1 MRIALGIEYD
11 GRAFRGW
18 QRQRGARTVQ
28 EAVEAA
34 LGRVA
39 AHPVRTGC
47 AGRTDAG
54 VHACGQVVHFDS
66 AAARSM
72 RAWMLGANVNLPPD
86 VSVLWAREVP
96 VEFDARFS
104 ATGRTYR
111 YLILERDSRP
121 ALLAGR
127 VCWTHR
133 RLDVDAMQDAARHLV
148 GRHDFSAF
156 RALACQAKSPVRTV
170 RRLDVRRVGELV
182 VLEVE
187 ADGFLMHMVRNIA
200 GTLMA
205 VGCGEAAPDWA
216 REVLEAR
223 DRTRGGVTAPAGGL
237 YLLRVDY
244 PERFGLPVAASPV
257 LPG

>member
-11 GRAFRGW
+11 GRGFRGW
-18 QRQRGARTVQ
+18 QVQRGVRTVQ
-28 EAVEAA
+28 EAVETA

-39 AHPVRTGC
+39 AHPVRIGC

-66 AAARSM
+66 EAERSL
-72 RAWMLGANVNLPPD
+72 RAWVLGANVSLPPD

-96 VEFDARFS
+96 AEFDARFS

-111 YLILERDSRP
+111 YVILERESRP

-133 RLDVDAMQDAARHLV
+133 RLDTEAMQEAARHLI

-156 RALACQAKSPVRTV
+156 RALACQARSPVRTV
-170 RRLDVRRVGELV
+170 RRLEVRRAGGFV

-187 ADGFLMHMVRNIA
+187 ADAFLMHMVRNIA
-200 GTLMA
+200 GVLMA
-205 VGCGEAAPDWA
+205 VGGGEAAPDWA
-216 REVLEAR
+216 REVLEGR
-223 DRTRGGVTAPAGGL
+223 DRTRGGITAPASGL
-237 YLLRVDY
+237 YLLQVQY
-244 PERFGLPVAASPV
+244 PERFGLPGAVSSMP
-257 LPG
+257 PG